1 MPESHI
7 IGDLGKN
14 DSLGES
20 TATTPHG
27 RDITQ
32 LSRKGWVQSL
42 SESMPIKQLLLINTD
57 FL

>member
-32 LSRKGWVQSL
+32 LSRKGWVQRL
-42 SESMPIKQLLLINTD
+42 SESMPIKVITN
-57 FL
+57 